1 MTALKIENV
10 NLSIKKEPILT
21 DINVELKPGN
31 IYGLLGRNG
40 AGKTTLLSLI
50 ASYRKV
56 TDGKITLDGRT
67 VFENDEVMQHINFMY
82 NPKDTSAENDK
93 VSKYIESG
101 TVYRD
106 DFDADYGFKLLE
118 TFDIDTEKAYGTL
131 SQGQQAAV
139 TATLGLASLSKVTI
153 FDEVTNGMDAP
164 TRELF
169 YREVLEVKGRED
181 RIIILS
187 THIISE
193 MEHLFDEIIMMHHG
207 KIFLHEP
214 TNELLEKGYTVTG
227 KAERVKEF
235 TQDKQ
240 VINVNFLGALQIDT
254 VMGYLSPED
263 LEIAEDQH
271 LDISQLRLQELFISL
286 TDKKKDRE

>member
-1 MTALKIENV
+1 MTLKIESV
-10 NLSIKKEPILT
+10 DLDIKKDIILT
-21 DINVELKPGN
+21 NINLELAPGK

-56 TDGKITLDGRT
+56 TAGSITLDEKT
-67 VFENDEVMQHINFMY
+67 VYEQDEVMQHINFLY

-93 VSKYIESG
+93 VTEYIESG
-101 TVYRD
+101 SIFRD
-106 DFDADYGFKLLE
+106 DFDKEYAYRLLE
-118 TFDIDTEKAYGTL
+118 KFDIDTEKAYSAL

-169 YREVLEVKGRED
+169 YSEVLEAKGREE

-193 MEHLFDEIIMMHHG
+193 MEHLFDEIIMMHEG
-207 KIFLHEP
+207 QIMLQEP
-214 TNELLEKGYTVTG
+214 TYELLEKGYTVAG
-227 KAERVKEF
+227 KAERVRAF
-235 TQDKQ
+235 TKNKH
-240 VINVNFLGALQIDT
+240 VINVKFLGALQIDT
-254 VMGYLSPED
+254 VLGKITPEEM
-263 LEIAEDQH
+263 EIAEDDH
-271 LDISQLRLQELFISL
+271 LDISPLKLQEMFISL
-286 TDKKKDRE
+286 TDKKKEKE

>member
-1 MTALKIENV
+1 MTLKIENV
-10 NLSIKKEPILT
+10 DLKIKKDTILT
-21 DINVELKPGN
+21 DISLELEPGK

-40 AGKTTLLSLI
+40 AGKTSLLSLI

-56 TDGKITLDGRT
+56 NAGNITLDGKK
-67 VFENDEVMQHINFMY
+67 VYEQDDVMQHINFLY

-93 VSKYIESG
+93 VTEYIESG
-101 TVYRD
+101 MIFRN
-106 DFDADYGFKLLE
+106 DFDKEYAYRLLDK
-118 TFDIDTEKAYGTL
+118 FDIDTGKAYSAL

-169 YREVLEVKGRED
+169 YSEVLEAANREE

-193 MEHLFDEIIMMHHG
+193 MEHLFDDIIMIHKG
-207 KIFLHEP
+207 QVLLHEP
-214 TNELLEKGYTVTG
+214 TYELLEKGYTVAG
-227 KAERVKEF
+227 KAERVRAF
-235 TQDKQ
+235 TENKN
-240 VINVNFLGALQIDT
+240 VINVKFLGALQIDT
-254 VMGYLSPED
+254 VLGRVTPEEMD
-263 LEIAEDQH
+263 IAADEH
-271 LDISQLRLQELFISL
+271 LDISPLKLQEMFISL
-286 TDKKKDRE
+286 TEKQKDGK

>member
-1 MTALKIENV
+1 MTNLKIDNV
-10 NLSIKKEPILT
+10 NLSIKKEQILS
-21 DINVELKPGN
+21 DINIELSAGK

-40 AGKTTLLSLI
+40 AGKTSLLSLI

-56 TDGKITLDGRT
+56 SGGEITFDGKK
-67 VFENDEVMQHINFMY
+67 VYENDEVMQHINFLY
-82 NPKDTSAENDK
+82 NPKDTSADNDK
-93 VSKYIESG
+93 VSEYIDAG
-101 TVYRD
+101 KIYRT
-106 DFDADYGFKLLE
+106 DFDTNYAYELLKI
-118 TFDIDTEKAYGTL
+118 FDIDPEKAYGEM

-169 YREVLEVKGRED
+169 YREVLEAKNRED

-193 MEHLFDEIIMMHHG
+193 MDHLFDEIIMMHKG
-207 KIFLHEP
+207 QILLQEQ
-214 TNELLEKGYTVTG
+214 TDVLLEKGYTVTG
-227 KAERVKEF
+227 KAERVRAF
-235 TQDKQ
+235 TKDKN
-240 VINVNFLGALQIDT
+240 VIGVNFLGALQIDT
-254 VMGYLSPED
+254 VMGYLSPEE
-263 LEIAEDQH
+263 LELAEDER

-286 TDKKKDRE
+286 TDKKKDKE

>member
-1 MTALKIENV
+1 MTLKIKNV
-10 NLSIKKEPILT
+10 DLNIKKETILT
-21 DINVELKPGN
+21 DINLELEAGK

-40 AGKTTLLSLI
+40 AGKTSLLSLI

-56 TDGKITLDGRT
+56 TDGIITLDGKK
-67 VFENDEVMQHINFMY
+67 VYEQDDMMQHINFLY

-93 VSKYIESG
+93 ITEYIESG
-101 TVYRD
+101 SIFRN
-106 DFDADYGFKLLE
+106 DFDKEYAYRLLE
-118 TFDIDTEKAYGTL
+118 KFDIDIDKAYSAL

-169 YREVLEVKGRED
+169 YMEVLEAEGREE

-193 MEHLFDEIIMMHHG
+193 MEHLFDEIIMMHKG
-207 KIFLHEP
+207 QILLHEP
-214 TNELLEKGYTVTG
+214 TYQLLEKGYTVAG
-227 KAERVKEF
+227 KAERVREF
-235 TQDKQ
+235 TENKQ
-240 VINVNFLGALQIDT
+240 VINVKFLGALQIDT
-254 VMGYLSPED
+254 VLGTVTPEEI
-263 LEIAEDQH
+263 EIAEGEH
-271 LDISQLRLQELFISL
+271 LDISPLKLQEMFISL
-286 TDKKKDRE
+286 TDKKKDGK

>member
-1 MTALKIENV
+1 MTLKIENV
-10 NLSIKKEPILT
+10 DLEIKKDTILT
-21 DINVELKPGN
+21 DINLELIPGK

-40 AGKTTLLSLI
+40 AGKTSLLSLI

-56 TDGKITLDGRT
+56 TNGSITLKGKKVYEQD
-67 VFENDEVMQHINFMY
+67 DVMQHINFLY
-82 NPKDTSAENDK
+82 NPKETSAENDK
-93 VSKYIESG
+93 ITEYIESG
-101 TVYRD
+101 YIFRN
-106 DFDADYGFKLLE
+106 DFDKEYAYRLLE
-118 TFDIDTEKAYGTL
+118 KFDIDTDKAYSAL

-169 YREVLEVKGRED
+169 YREVLEAADREE

-193 MEHLFDEIIMMHHG
+193 MEHLFDDIIMIHKGQVLLQESTH
-207 KIFLHEP
+207 
-214 TNELLEKGYTVTG
+214 ELLEKGYTVAG
-227 KAERVKEF
+227 KAERVRAF
-235 TQDKQ
+235 TENKQ
-240 VINVNFLGALQIDT
+240 VINVKFLGALQIDT
-254 VMGYLSPED
+254 VLGTVTPEEM
-263 LEIAEDQH
+263 EIAEDEH
-271 LDISQLRLQELFISL
+271 LDISPLKLQEMFISL